1 MVLGERSAALH
12 LQNSTPS
19 NAATWIKLNPGH
31 TAFYR
36 TVYEDSDWV
45 ALIAAVESKELSAS
59 DRLGLE
65 ADAYA
70 LARARVISATQFLE
84 LANAY
89 RNEEEFAVW
98 ADLVGSLRAVD
109 MLVAQESVSEEYRAL
124 ARDILRPVV
133 RKMGWDPVPGES
145 HLNAML
151 RNTVIGGLGAFGDQ
165 EILEEASHRFLRY
178 LEDPTSLPADIRSVV
193 YGLAAQ
199 NGDTNTYESIHNLA
213 KEEQF
218 QEERLR
224 LYGAL
229 TRFSSGEL
237 INQTLGLSLTD
248 EVRSQDTVSLITQ
261 TTGNRNRGTR
271 LAWDFVKENWTEMDR
286 RYGQGGFAMM
296 RLVSMAGGFTTIEEH
311 HEVEEFFKEH
321 PVPSATRTIQQ
332 ALERIDLNAKW
343 LDRNRDELTDWF
355 LKPRI

>member
-1 MVLGERSAALH
+1 M
-12 LQNSTPS
+12 
-19 NAATWIKLNPGH
+19 
-31 TAFYR
+31 
-36 TVYEDSDWV
+36 
-45 ALIAAVESKELSAS
+45 
-59 DRLGLE
+59 
-65 ADAYA
+65 
-70 LARARVISATQFLE
+70 
-84 LANAY
+84 
-89 RNEEEFAVW
+89 
-98 ADLVGSLRAVD
+98 
-109 MLVAQESVSEEYRAL
+109 
-124 ARDILRPVV
+124 
-133 RKMGWDPVPGES
+133 
-145 HLNAML
+145 
-151 RNTVIGGLGAFGDQ
+151 
-165 EILEEASHRFLRY
+165 
-178 LEDPTSLPADIRSVV
+178 
-193 YGLAAQ
+193 
-199 NGDTNTYESIHNLA
+199 A